1 MKFYPLKGLR
11 PAPSHVGSVVSPP
24 YDVINS
30 EEARELADGNPW
42 SFLHVIKPEIDLPQD
57 VDPYSPTIYATA
69 AKNLQRMIQE
79 DILSQDETPSLYV
92 YRQIWKEHVQTGL
105 VGLASVD
112 DYDQDRIKKHEH
124 TRQVKE
130 DDRTRHVDITSANAG
145 PVFLTYRAQETL
157 DQKIDALTQSTP
169 DVQITAAGVEH
180 LLWRIS
186 NPTDIESLQN
196 SLDEVAA
203 FYVADGHHRSA
214 SASRTRA
221 ARQARNPAHT
231 GQEAYNHF
239 LSVIFPHDQLAILAY
254 NRGVHDLNG
263 HDSASFLDAIAE
275 AFDATKTDNP
285 IPQQPGDFHVYL
297 DQQWWK
303 LSIKPEKVPSDDP
316 VESLD
321 VALLQNHLLHPI
333 LGIGD
338 PRKDKRI
345 EFIGGIRGHQELERR
360 VHNGDFAIAF
370 SMYPTSTDQLMS
382 VADSGEVMP
391 PKSTWFEP
399 KLLSGLVVHLLDGSG
414 PTDG

>member
-11 PAPSHVGSVVSPP
+11 PAPSHAEAVASPP

-30 EEARELADGNPW
+30 SEARELAKGNPW
-42 SFLHVIKPEIDLPQD
+42 SFLHVIKPEIDLSED
-57 VDPYSPTIYATA
+57 VAPYSSEIYATA
-69 AKNLQRMIQE
+69 ANNLQRMIQE
-79 DILSQDETPSLYV
+79 GILTQDESPSLYV
-92 YRQIWKEHVQTGL
+92 YRQTWKEHVQTGL

-112 DYDQDRIKKHEH
+112 DYDEDRIKKHEH
-124 TRQVKE
+124 TRQDKE
-130 DDRTRHVDITSANAG
+130 DDRTRHVDITSANSG
-145 PVFLTYRAQETL
+145 PVFLTYRAQDEL
-157 DQKIDALTQSTP
+157 DQKITALTLGEP
-169 DVQITAAGVEH
+169 DVAIISANVEH
-180 LLWRIS
+180 LLWQVS
-186 NPTDIESLQN
+186 NPEDITDLQSSLTGIE
-196 SLDEVAA
+196 A

-221 ARQARNPAHT
+221 ARKARNPQH
-231 GQEAYNHF
+231 GGNEAYNHF
-239 LSVIFPHDQLAILAY
+239 LSVIFPHDQLAILSY

-263 HDSASFLDAIAE
+263 HDPTSFMEAISG
-275 AFDATKTDNP
+275 AFEVSTTDNP
-285 IPQQPGDFHVYL
+285 IPHAPGDFHLYL
-297 DQQWWK
+297 DGQWWK
-303 LSIKPEKVPSDDP
+303 LTIRTEKVPTDDP

-321 VALLQNHLLHPI
+321 VALLQNHLLHPV

-360 VHNGDFAIAF
+360 VNNGDFAVAF
-370 SMYPTSTDQLMS
+370 SMYPTSTEQLIN